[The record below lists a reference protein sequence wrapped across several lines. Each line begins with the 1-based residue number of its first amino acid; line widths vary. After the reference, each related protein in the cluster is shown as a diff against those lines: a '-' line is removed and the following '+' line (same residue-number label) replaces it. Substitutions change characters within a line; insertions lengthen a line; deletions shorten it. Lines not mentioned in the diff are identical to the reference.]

1 MCDFIGHDIRENN
14 KLKNRNL
21 EEQDWESEPELERV
35 QEEAPQALSVTQ

>member
-1 MCDFIGHDIRENN
+1 MCDFIGHDIREKN

-35 QEEAPQALSVTQ
+35 QEEAPQTVSVTQ